1 MGEIIRGICGP
12 SKSLMSQFSYLV
24 KIFVVSI
31 IIISPLI
38 ISLFF
43 LQYEYGEEIRFTKKE
58 QQGLELVKI
67 AQNELLVL
75 ASTIINGQ
83 KNTTF

>member
-1 MGEIIRGICGP
+1 
-12 SKSLMSQFSYLV
+12 
-24 KIFVVSI
+24 
-31 IIISPLI
+31 
-38 ISLFF
+38 

-75 ASTIINGQ
+75 VSTIINGQ
-83 KNTTF
+83 KIQLLEVNLLT